1 MRIDSRDKPNLLMHV
16 SGRQRH
22 HKPFQWLKG
31 KNMNCALTSLLLLA
45 LSLSVCIASNT
56 ANAQGAAGVPQP
68 ASAAASAPEPKS
80 DSTAKDGA
88 KKGDTAGSSEQQKDK
103 PVPGAQFASA
113 ADNGAPN
120 HDIWVKGRSTEK
132 DVQHEVS
139 LGDYVILK
147 LNDKFSTYSKT
158 DRVGHKIGLY
168 INDLYFKDL
177 TAAPVVGRENA
188 VMFHLLRTDNNR
200 DSWSVLFAKKT
211 FSLKRNVSCG
221 EDPNDV
227 IRMTV
232 GYDDGTQVGPNV
244 DACLEYFPNGWA
256 AGSLL
261 VGAVVLICITLF
273 LAFSTSMLRDPGI
286 PLPGKMTTWSLAR
299 FQMAL
304 WFVTVVC
311 GVLFT
316 YAVTGDIAP
325 IPDGVLILMGIGA
338 GTAVSAFAID
348 AVNIPGSKADY
359 ETVKDQQAGLDKAAA
374 DAQTTVIKARIAVP
388 VDPKLADLE
397 KAAVE
402 AKKAAADNTAKRKSF
417 ETSGTR
423 NFFFDILSDGNG
435 IAFHRLQVFAW
446 TMTYWFMFIAAIWH
460 KITLIDFGVTQLAL
474 MGISGA
480 TYLGFKLTETPKQP
494 GGGQGSNLP

>member
-1 MRIDSRDKPNLLMHV
+1 
-16 SGRQRH
+16 
-22 HKPFQWLKG
+22 
-31 KNMNCALTSLLLLA
+31 MNRALTSLLLLA
-45 LSLSVCIASNT
+45 LCLT
-56 ANAQGAAGVPQP
+56 ARVPAFAQGTASAPQS
-68 ASAAASAPEPKS
+68 ASAAASAPLIKV
-80 DSTAKDGA
+80 DDAAKDGA
-88 KKGDTAGSSEQQKDK
+88 KKTDATALGGQPNDK
-103 PVPGAQFASA
+103 PAPGAQAASA
-113 ADNGAPN
+113 ADNGAPS
-120 HDIWVKGRSTEK
+120 HDIWVKGRSTEV
-132 DVQHEVS
+132 DTQHEVS

-147 LNDKFSTYSKT
+147 LNDNFSTYLKT

-177 TAAPVVGRENA
+177 PAAPVVGREKA
-188 VMFHLLRTDNNR
+188 VMFHLVRTDNNR
-200 DSWSVLFAKKT
+200 ESWSVLFAKKS
-211 FSLKRNVSCG
+211 FSLKRNMSCS
-221 EDPNDV
+221 EDPNNV
-227 IRMTV
+227 IRLTV

-244 DACLEYFPNGWA
+244 DACLEYFPNGWPA
-256 AGSLL
+256 LMLL
-261 VGAVVLICITLF
+261 LGAVILIFVTLF
-273 LAFSTSMLRDPGI
+273 LAFNSSMLRDPGF
-286 PLPGKMTTWSLAR
+286 PLSGKRTTWSLAR

-359 ETVKDQQAGLDKAAA
+359 EAVKAQQAALGKAAT
-374 DAQTTVIKARIAVP
+374 DAQTTVATARTAVP
-388 VDPKLADLE
+388 VDPKLADFE
-397 KAAVE
+397 KAAID
-402 AKKAAADNTAKRKSF
+402 AKKAADDNTAKRKSF
-417 ETSGTR
+417 ETPGTR
-423 NFFFDILSDGNG
+423 NFFFDVLSDGNG

-446 TMTYWFMFIAAIWH
+446 TITYWFMFIAALWH

-494 GGGQGSNLP
+494 GSGQGSKTP